1 MPWQI
6 AAAGVSALGNMFQ
19 QQQNKKMMREQMA
32 WNTKEREAS
41 QAFTTSERLA
51 QQGYQ
56 TGEREAQNDWS
67 EYMYNQ
73 YQSPQ
78 ALRDQYSAAGL
89 NPALAISGSA
99 APAASSGSSGSA
111 PSGASSHALG
121 YTPPYQD
128 MNSISK
134 GFAEIGNALSSLADA
149 KQKGVETDYLEQ
161 TLKDRVKQ
169 ESHRTM
175 LMELGITEKDLQ
187 NKNIRQ
193 TFENLVAEM
202 NLKNANIDKIR
213 ADIDYLKK
221 RGVIEDLNA
230 KTFMERF
237 EFEQNKAIAETDLA
251 DKSARLREKEGNRI
265 EQLLPFEK
273 NVLHATELVHRT
285 QAALNRLATGTEMA
299 KASYYSELSSAA
311 SYDADIKKIDAE
323 ISKAKEPQ
331 KLQLIDKQV
340 DMLTKQ
346 LSALD
351 KAIEKAQKENDWFVL
366 NQLRG
371 LTKDVSTSIYML
383 TQIKR
388 GQPVPAIDIDG
399 DSSIGLPYN

>member
-6 AAAGVSALGNMFQ
+6 AAAGVNALGNIFQ

-41 QAFTTSERLA
+41 QAFTTSERLS

-56 TGEREAQNDWS
+56 TGEREAQNDWA

-73 YQSPQ
+73 YQTPQ

-89 NPALAISGSA
+89 DPALAISGNA

-149 KQKGVETDYLEQ
+149 KQKGIETDYLEQ

-175 LMELGITEKDLQ
+175 LMELGVTEKDLR

-237 EFEQNKAIAETDLA
+237 EFEKNKAIAETDLA
-251 DKSARLREKEGNRI
+251 DESARLREKEGNRI
-265 EQLLPFEK
+265 DELLPYEK
-273 NVLHATELVHRT
+273 RESSSRSLLNRAYTALTDEQSLSEPLKRRLLETQSSLNEVLHRIRSQEAYIGENTKNNEIVLSDQELETVRKNLSFLEE
-285 QAALNRLATGTEMA
+285 QYKAAVRNNNWAVADKLFEYLKSIGAVGLGVA
-299 KASYYSELSSAA
+299 GIAA
-311 SYDADIKKIDAE
+311 SFRTPTPRI
-323 ISKAKEPQ
+323 
-331 KLQLIDKQV
+331 
-340 DMLTKQ
+340 
-346 LSALD
+346 
-351 KAIEKAQKENDWFVL
+351 
-366 NQLRG
+366 G
-371 LTKDVSTSIYML
+371 VSGF
-383 TQIKR
+383 R
-388 GQPVPAIDIDG
+388 P
-399 DSSIGLPYN
+399 